1 MRFRDFLAK
10 TLLADTDWLV
20 GYDAD
25 GKYIRV
31 PKAALGTGAGTSGGG
46 TGPSGG
52 AATVAVQYS
61 ANGSSWH
68 DNYTDGDLYVRIK
81 AGSGAWSGAIR
92 LCVSAYDIWLRK
104 GNSGSEADF
113 LASLKG
119 EDGAGADIGSLQL
132 RDIGGYAEF
141 LQQVNAALANAKAA
155 ILAEVT
161 ETAVLEVVTQYKEL
175 QMEDIKEVRSL
186 SDDDFL
192 TIVTDDGLRKVKLAN
207 LSDNVAVRTVS
218 TATLERSLT
227 SQLKVLTVSGEQDG
241 ENREFQVRESYVAGT
256 SLLFLNGQLLTPD
269 KDYKLTPGGFDL
281 LTHTPAAGDQLLFEA
296 VAR

>member
-31 PKAALGTGAGTSGGG
+31 PKSALGIGAGTSGGG
-46 TGPSGG
+46 GS
-52 AATVAVQYS
+52 ATVAVQYS

-68 DNYTDGDLYVRIK
+68 DSYTAGDVYMRIK

-92 LCVSAYDIWLRK
+92 ICVSAYDLWLQQ

-113 LASLKG
+113 LDSLKG
-119 EDGAGADIGSLQL
+119 EDGEGADIGSLQL

-161 ETAVLEVVTQYKEL
+161 ETAVREVVTQYKEL